1 MGLGKPIEG
10 NFDGGQISSDGGL
23 LLLRMADQRLDLSE
37 SVKFCFP
44 ENRRPD
50 RIKHTLESLLRQRI
64 YAIAAGYEDC
74 NDAAMLRFDPMH
86 RLALG
91 LAPADVLP
99 LASQPT
105 LSRFENSVDEVC
117 LNLLQRSLVH
127 IYIKQQRRSQR

>member
-64 YAIAAGYEDC
+64 YAIAPATRI
-74 NDAAMLRFDPMH
+74 AMM
-86 RLALG
+86 
-91 LAPADVLP
+91 
-99 LASQPT
+99 QPCSGST
-105 LSRFENSVDEVC
+105 RC
-117 LNLLQRSLVH
+117 TGWP
-127 IYIKQQRRSQR
+127 